1 MYNVLFTYQAERDLA
16 YFDQSIA
23 DRIIDR
29 IEWLALHADNVI
41 HQRLKGEQWDK
52 SYKLRIGSYRVIP
65 ISVRNDTYQDKPE
78 NPFPLD
84 GGRLGWG

>member
-1 MYNVLFTYQAERDLA
+1 MGYFTKGKETFRLTKTFQYQR
-16 YFDQSIA
+16 QKPHW
-23 DRIIDR
+23 IIG
-29 IEWLALHADNVI
+29 L
-41 HQRLKGEQWDK
+41 
-52 SYKLRIGSYRVIP
+52 IP